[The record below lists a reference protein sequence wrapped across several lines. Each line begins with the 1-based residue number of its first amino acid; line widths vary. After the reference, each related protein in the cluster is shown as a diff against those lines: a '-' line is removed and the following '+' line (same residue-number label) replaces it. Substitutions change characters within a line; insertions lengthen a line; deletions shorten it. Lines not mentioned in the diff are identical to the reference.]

1 MAFMQMEEEVKGI
14 VAKGTD
20 SPTPAS
26 TEIPFPLSALKPSL

>member
-1 MAFMQMEEEVKGI
+1 MVFMQMEEEVKGI
-14 VAKGTD
+14 VVKRKD